1 MEIEE
6 DKLMFRTLTLNGTNS
21 RVLKYQ
27 GAFLKWKNIFW
38 VLQTSVIKTVFCTL
52 FINGMPDIGGELS
65 NLKL

>member
-27 GAFLKWKNIFW
+27 GAFLKWKNIF
-38 VLQTSVIKTVFCTL
+38 
-52 FINGMPDIGGELS
+52 
-65 NLKL
+65 